1 MLVRATDVAQIP
13 TRGVGIVRP
22 GRAQSRS
29 VGFQRTHTPSS
40 IEWPTLLV
48 AAANWGGWAAML
60 VWHDA
65 LPWPLVL
72 LGFALLAGWYMSL
85 QHEVIHGHPT
95 PWRGVNTALA
105 VMPTSLWL
113 PFPLYRETHLDHHEA
128 ELTAPGVDPESFYVT
143 PEQWDRASAAKRV
156 LLRANRTFLGRVLIG
171 PMIGPPSL
179 VWNELKRARGNSS
192 LMAMW
197 AVHVAAAASV
207 GWVVFGVAGVPV
219 WQYLL
224 GYTYLGMSVTY
235 IRSFVE
241 HLAVPAPATRSA
253 VVSSGRFFGL
263 LFLNNNLH
271 HTHHAL
277 PGAAWYRLPRLTR
290 EMRASEIAAAGAGYY
305 RGYLDVL
312 RRYAVRPFSQ
322 PIDPL
327 ADRVSS

>member
-1 MLVRATDVAQIP
+1 M
-13 TRGVGIVRP
+13 GNE
-22 GRAQSRS
+22 
-29 VGFQRTHTPSS
+29 RTQTPSL

-48 AAANWGGWAAML
+48 AAGCWGGWISL
-60 VWHDA
+60 LKWHDS
-65 LPWPLVL
+65 LPWPLVV
-72 LGFALLAGWYMSL
+72 LGFALLGGWYMSV

-95 PWRGVNTALA
+95 PWRVVNTALA
-105 VMPTSLWL
+105 VTPLSLWL
-113 PFPLYRETHLDHHEA
+113 PFAIYRETHLDHHEV
-128 ELTAPGVDPESFYVT
+128 ELTTAGVDPESFYVT
-143 PEQWDRASAAKRV
+143 PEQWDSASTTRRL
-156 LLRANRTFLGRVLIG
+156 LLRANRTFLGRLLIG

-179 VWNELKRARGNSS
+179 VWSELKRSRESSS

-197 AVHVAAAASV
+197 AIHVGAAAAV

-219 WQYLL
+219 WQYLV

-241 HLAVPAPATRSA
+241 HLAVPAPATRCA
-253 VVSSGRFFGL
+253 VVRSGWFFGL

-290 EMRASEIAAAGAGYY
+290 EMGADEIAAAGAGYY
-305 RGYLDVL
+305 RGYLDIV
-312 RRYAVRPFSQ
+312 RRYAARPFCQ